1 MSIRLPLGLFAC
13 AILVPSLMAHEGD
26 RKLRDKKPRFELAS
40 GCGGSGS
47 LALTTPS
54 DYLEFP
60 RQGVQLRSWVT
71 LRDIGYAHETGNSCF
86 GYTSPAGREYA
97 LIGTSRGLAFVEVT
111 DPGAPRIV
119 AVKTGPESLWRDV
132 RTYQDKCYAVSEG
145 GGGIQV
151 FDLAQIDAGLVADL
165 PSVTTGGIEGTHT
178 LAVDAASGFLYRAG
192 GGSNGI
198 RIYSLANPAAPAYV
212 SQWNGRYTHEATPV
226 TYASGPYAGKQIVF
240 SCGGFNGGF
249 SQPGIDILDVTNK
262 QNIQLVKRFSY
273 SNAQFSH
280 QGWLSQDKRYFYLN
294 DELDETGAN
303 QLRTRVID
311 MQSLT
316 NPVELPS
323 FGYGTTAID
332 HNLYVAGD
340 RIYQANYRSGLNIFD
355 NTNPAAPTRVA
366 WFDTWPEDDAA
377 QFNSLWNNYPY
388 FPSGTVIGSDL
399 EKGLWVWKVGDP
411 DVDFSFPAG
420 AAPDKAH
427 PFGESVDVDLAL
439 APGVQLA
446 PGGVKL
452 MWRTAGGPW
461 NETPAVQGAGNSW
474 SLRFPAT
481 PCGTNITWWI
491 SARTTTNKSWNWP
504 QGAPTLV
511 RESISAAS
519 WMLASVDR
527 MDSALGWS
535 MGQPGDTATS
545 GQWTHGDPLGTYAQP
560 EFDHSV
566 VGQGC
571 FFTGQGGE
579 AGGYGAADVDGGA
592 TTLLSPRLQLGG
604 LANPVVSYWRWYST
618 NLGQGPANEDRFVVE
633 ISNDDGA
640 TWSLVEQVG
649 PGGEECLGGWFPHQ
663 FRVADIVAPTDF
675 VRLRFIASDYNT
687 NGNVEAAIDDLYVAD
702 MACPPLPTRYCAGK
716 LNSQGCTP
724 NATWTG
730 LPSLSGAGFTI
741 GAANILSNKPGVMF
755 YGHARATTPFQGGT
769 MCAASPLRRSAILQS
784 GGNPPPVDCSG
795 AFSFDFQSWALSG
808 ADATLVAGA
817 TVNAQFWY
825 RDAFDPAGF
834 GSGLSDAVEFVLQP

>member
-1 MSIRLPLGLFAC
+1 MSVRLPLGLFAC
-13 AILVPSLMAHEGD
+13 ALVVPSVVAHEGD

-47 LALTTPS
+47 QALTVPS
-54 DYLEFP
+54 DYLDFP
-60 RQGVQLRSWVT
+60 RSGVQLRSWVT

-86 GYTSPAGREYA
+86 GYTAPSGREYA
-97 LIGTSRGLAFVEVT
+97 LMGTSRGLAFVEVT
-111 DPGAPRIV
+111 DPGEPRIV
-119 AVKTGPESLWRDV
+119 AVKIGPESLWRDV

-151 FDLAQIDAGLVADL
+151 FDLAQIDNGIVSDL
-165 PSVTTGGIEGTHT
+165 PAVTTGGLEGTHT
-178 LAVDAASGFLYRAG
+178 LAVDASSGFLYRAG

-212 SQWNGRYTHEATPV
+212 TQWNGRYTHEATPV
-226 TYASGPYAGKQIVF
+226 TYTNGPYAGKQIVF

-262 QNIQLVKRFSY
+262 QNIQFVKRFGY

-280 QGWLSQDKRYFYLN
+280 QGWLSEDKRYFYLN
-294 DELDETGAN
+294 DELDETGSN

-332 HNLYVAGD
+332 HNLYVSGN

-355 NTNPAAPTRVA
+355 NTNPTAPTRVA

-388 FPSGTVIGSDL
+388 FASGTVLGSDL
-399 EKGLWVWKVGDP
+399 EKGLWVWKVGAP
-411 DVDFSFPAG
+411 DVDFAFPAG

-427 PFGESVDVDLAL
+427 PFGEAIDVDIQV

-446 PGGVKL
+446 PGSVKL
-452 MWRTAGGPW
+452 MWRLSGGPW
-461 NETPAVQGAGNSW
+461 NETPAVQGTGSTW
-474 SLRFPAT
+474 SLRFPAVA
-481 PCGTNITWWI
+481 CGANITWWI
-491 SARTTTNKSWNWP
+491 STKTTTHKTWNWP

-519 WMLASVDR
+519 YSLALVDR
-527 MDSALGWS
+527 MDSSIGWS

-545 GQWTHGDPLGTYAQP
+545 GQWAHGEPLGTYAQP

-566 VGQGC
+566 VGQNC
-571 FFTGQGGE
+571 FFTGQGTE
-579 AGGYGAADVDGGA
+579 AGGYGAADVDGGK

-604 LANPVVSYWRWYST
+604 LSNPVVSYWRWYST
-618 NLGQGPANEDRFVVE
+618 NLGQGPANEDSLIVE
-633 ISNDDGA
+633 ISNDDGT

-649 PGGEECLGGWFPHQ
+649 PGGNECLGGWFPHQ
-663 FRVADIVAPTDF
+663 FRVSDILAPTDL
-675 VRLRFIASDYNT
+675 VRLRFVASDYNT

-702 MACPPLPTRYCAGK
+702 MDCPPPPTRYCVGK
-716 LNSQGCTP
+716 LNSQGCIP

-730 LPSLSGAGFTI
+730 LPSLSGPGFTI
-741 GAANILSNKPGVMF
+741 GAANVLSNKPGVMF
-755 YGHARATTPFQGGT
+755 YGRSRATTPFQGGT
-769 MCAASPLRRSAILQS
+769 MCAASPLRRSSILQS

-795 AFSFDFQSWALSG
+795 AFNFDFQTWVLSG
-808 ADATLVAGA
+808 ADATLGAGA
-817 TVNAQFWY
+817 SVNAQFWY
-825 RDAFDPAGF
+825 RDVFDPAGF